1 MLTHQNASQHNT
13 ATAGLN
19 NDSGLQ
25 NEQAKLMSKSWCFT
39 ISRTLFK
46 RETALALICG
56 NQNQILIFINGR
68 SDFIISL
75 ACSFRKHESSF
86 KPAVRNDV

>member
-25 NEQAKLMSKSWCFT
+25 NEQAKLMSKKLMFYN
-39 ISRTLFK
+39 K
-46 RETALALICG
+46 
-56 NQNQILIFINGR
+56 
-68 SDFIISL
+68 
-75 ACSFRKHESSF
+75 
-86 KPAVRNDV
+86 